1 MELQELMI
9 RELSLE
15 TEMHR
20 EAVSRLKERTRR
32 AEDKTYASSTVYG
45 QALTKK
51 AIEPMAALIKDRYGK
66 LSSGQAGFN
75 AIYLDMIKDGDP
87 DVLAL
92 ITIKCCLDRFGKDRV
107 PEHTKLCM
115 QIGEC
120 VQEQLRI
127 DYLERVNRGL
137 FTNIV
142 KEFRHTTGTRQK
154 ATRFKLTMNKK
165 GIKWKTWPAKAR
177 HRVGAW
183 LLDVFCTA
191 TGWAS
196 AKTVRRSKHR
206 CQVLVQF
213 EPEFLEHVD
222 AILEMASQVAY
233 CAWPMLCPPNDWSG
247 KLDYSGGFIMNEL
260 KNRHKLVRVKD
271 YRLNQPF
278 CEGTKALATL
288 NNLQRVTYR
297 IHPTILELANHC
309 QAQRISVGSFR
320 AEDLMPLPEKPSEGA
335 TADEIW
341 SYKHEA
347 TSIHDYNAG
356 LSQRNYR
363 TTETLFV
370 ANKYAGE
377 LLWLCWNFDYR
388 GRMYPIQ
395 NSGVTIQGTDFD
407 KSLFYFYEEGPVDE
421 FWLAF
426 ACATAYGL
434 DKASMQD
441 RVDWTRNNLEMI
453 QAIAADPIG
462 SIPLWEAAEE
472 PWTFCAAAIEYEAC
486 CISKTKTTSGLP
498 VGVDATASGI
508 QHLSALTLDQAAAEM
523 VNVTPTPKPS
533 DGYLAVSEKAKEKLR
548 PELQEWMSRKVTKR
562 PTMCLPYGL
571 SRHSARGYIRDQLH
585 KDGRDLSIPGAL
597 GEITSAVYDHAIRKV
612 FPGPVE
618 CMEFIQK
625 VADQAIRSGRDHLT
639 WMVPS
644 GFTVVQNLR
653 KADIIRVETQLMGS
667 VLKTSLAV
675 GDKEPD
681 LKHHVSAS
689 APNLVH
695 SADACLLHMTFA
707 EWERPF
713 TVIHDCVLARSC
725 DHNELGVLIRDKF
738 IELYNNPIL
747 CEWAKKQGADVP
759 DGLIK
764 ETLDLETVRDSTY
777 FFC

>member
-45 QALTKK
+45 QALTKQ
-51 AIEPMAALIKDRYGK
+51 AIEPMAALIKERYGK
-66 LSSGQAGFN
+66 LNSGKAAFN
-75 AIYLDMIKDGDP
+75 AVYLDMIKDGDP
-87 DVLAL
+87 DVMAL
-92 ITIKCCLDRFGKDRV
+92 ITIKCCLDRFGKDRT
-107 PEHTKLCM
+107 PEHTKLCLH
-115 QIGEC
+115 IGDC
-120 VQEQLRI
+120 IQDQLRI

-142 KEFRHTTGTRQK
+142 REFRHTTGTRQR
-154 ATRFKLTMNKK
+154 ATRFKLTMNRK
-165 GIKWKTWPAKAR
+165 GIKWKSWPTKAR

-183 LLDVFCTA
+183 LLDCFCTA

-196 AKTVRRSKHR
+196 AKTVFRSKER
-206 CQVLVQF
+206 SPVFVTF
-213 EPEFLEHVD
+213 EHEFLEHVQI
-222 AILEMASQVAY
+222 ILRLASEHAF
-233 CAWPMLCPPNDWSG
+233 CTWPMLCPPNDWSG
-247 KLDYSGGFIMNEL
+247 KMDYSGGYITNEL
-260 KNRHKLVRVKD
+260 TNRQKLVRTKD
-271 YRLNQPF
+271 YHIKQTPI
-278 CEGTKALATL
+278 EGTQALATL
-288 NNLQRVTYR
+288 NNLQRVAYR
-297 IHPTILELANHC
+297 VHPTILELANYC
-309 QAQRISVGSFR
+309 QEQRISIGKFR
-320 AEDLMPLPEKPSEGA
+320 AEDLMPLPAKPPEGSTEA
-335 TADEIW
+335 EIT
-341 SYKHEA
+341 SYKREA
-347 TSIHDYNAG
+347 TTIHDYNAG
-356 LSQRNYR
+356 LLQRNYR

-377 LLWLCWNFDYR
+377 LLWLCWNYDYR

-395 NSGVTIQGTDFD
+395 ASGLTIQGTDFD
-407 KSLFYFYEEGPVDE
+407 KSLFYFHEEGPVDE

-426 ACATAYGL
+426 ACATSYGL

-472 PWTFCAAAIEYEAC
+472 PWTFCASAIEYEAC

-508 QHLSALTLDQAAAEM
+508 QHLSGLTLDQAAAEM

-533 DGYLAVSEKAKEKLR
+533 DGYLAVSEKAKEKLS
-548 PELQEWMSRKVTKR
+548 PGLQGWMSRKVTKK
-562 PTMCLPYGL
+562 PTMCLPYGVTK
-571 SRHSARGYIRDQLH
+571 HTARGYIRDQLA

-625 VADQAIRSGRDHLT
+625 VADNAIRSGRQQLSWT
-639 WMVPS
+639 VPS
-644 GFTVVQNLR
+644 GFTVIQDLR
-653 KADIIRVETQLMGS
+653 KPDTIRVETQLLGS
-667 VLKTSLAV
+667 MYKTSLVV

-681 LKHHVSAS
+681 RKHHVSAS

-695 SADACLLHMTFA
+695 SLDASHLHQTFA
-707 EWERPF
+707 KWERPF
-713 TVIHDCVLARSC
+713 TVIHDCVFARSC
-725 DHNELGVLIRDKF
+725 DHNELGVLLREKF
-738 IELYNNPIL
+738 IELYSNPIL
-747 CEWAKKQGADVP
+747 CEWAKAQGADVP

>member
-1 MELQELMI
+1 MI

-45 QALTKK
+45 QALTKQ
-51 AIEPMAALIKDRYGK
+51 AIEPMASLIKERYGK
-66 LSSGQAGFN
+66 LSSGKAGFN
-75 AIYLDMIKDGDP
+75 TIYIDAIKDGDP
-87 DVLAL
+87 EIMAL
-92 ITIKCCLDRFGKDRV
+92 ITIKCCLDLFGKDRT
-107 PEHTKLCM
+107 PEYTKLCTA
-115 QIGEC
+115 IGNC
-120 VQEQLRI
+120 IQDQLRI
-127 DYLERVNRGL
+127 DYLERVNKGL

-142 KEFRHTTGTRQK
+142 KEFRHTTGTRQR
-154 ATRFKLTMNKK
+154 ATRFKLTMNRK
-165 GIKWKTWPAKAR
+165 GVKWQSWSAKTR
-177 HRVGAW
+177 HRVGTW
-183 LLDVFCTA
+183 LLDCFCTA
-191 TGWAS
+191 TGWA
-196 AKTVRRSKHR
+196 APKTVFRSNNR
-206 CQVLVQF
+206 SQVLITF
-213 EPEFLEHVD
+213 EPEFLQHVQS
-222 AILEMASQVAY
+222 ILTFASERVF

-247 KLDYSGGFIMNEL
+247 QMDYSGGYITNEL
-260 KNRHKLVRVKD
+260 TNRNKLVRIRD
-271 YRLNQPF
+271 SQLTGPPIQ
-278 CEGTKALATL
+278 GTQALDTL
-288 NNLQRVTYR
+288 NNLQRVAYR
-297 IHPTILELANHC
+297 VHPTILEVANYC
-309 QAQRISVGSFR
+309 QDKRISIGKFH
-320 AEDLMPLPEKPSEGA
+320 AEDPMPLPEKPPEGS
-335 TADEIW
+335 TEDEIT
-341 SYKHEA
+341 SYKRKA
-347 TSIHDYNAG
+347 TTIHDYNAG

-377 LLWLCWNFDYR
+377 LMWLCWNYDYR

-395 NSGVTIQGTDFD
+395 ASGLTIQGTDLD

-421 FWLAF
+421 FWVAF

-434 DKASMQD
+434 DKASMQE
-441 RVDWTRNNLEMI
+441 RVDWTRSNLEMI

-498 VGVDATASGI
+498 IGVDATASGI
-508 QHLSALTLDQAAAEM
+508 QHLSALTLDHSAAEQ
-523 VNVTPTPKPS
+523 VNLTPTPKPS
-533 DGYLAVSEKAKEKLR
+533 DGYLAVSEKAKEKLS
-548 PELQEWMSRKVTKR
+548 PELQGWMSRKVTKR
-562 PTMCLPYGL
+562 PTMCLPYGVT
-571 SRHSARGYIRDQLH
+571 RHSARGYIRDQLQ

-618 CMEFIQK
+618 CMEFIQQ
-625 VADQAIRSGRDHLT
+625 VANQAIRSGRDHLSWT
-639 WMVPS
+639 VPS
-644 GFTVVQNLR
+644 GFTVVQDLR
-653 KADIIRVETQLMGS
+653 KPEIIRIKTQLLGS
-667 VLKTSLAV
+667 MCRSSLAV

-695 SADACLLHMTFA
+695 SLDACLLHMTFA

-747 CEWAKKQGADVP
+747 CEWAKKQGSDVP